1 MPVRFVDLATAEPD
15 EVVVVID
22 VLRAF
27 TTVPWFHHRG
37 AQEVLAVD
45 TAGAAFALREE
56 LLGTRSGRVVLAGE
70 DGGRRLEGFELGNS
84 PTEVAGTELD
94 GATVIHR
101 TSAGTQG
108 LARCVGS
115 GRLFAASFVNAA
127 ATVEAVRA
135 VGADQVTFVVTGAS
149 LGRDGDEDLA
159 CAELLVARL
168 RGADPDPQPFLD
180 RVATSDAGR
189 AFGPGGP
196 DWAPPSDLAR
206 ALELDRFD
214 RPLPAA
220 PADHHVPAL
229 RVGTPALGRP
239 G

>member
-1 MPVRFVDLATAEPD
+1 MSVRFVDLATAEPD

-27 TTVPWFHHRG
+27 TTVPWFHERG
-37 AQEVLAVD
+37 AREVLAVD
-45 TAGAAFALREE
+45 TAAAAFALRDE
-56 LLGTRSGRVVLAGE
+56 LLGTRPGRVVLAGE
-70 DGGRRLEGFELGNS
+70 DGGQRLEGFELGNS
-84 PTEVAGTELD
+84 PSEVVDADLD
-94 GATVIHR
+94 GATVVHR

-127 ATVEAVRA
+127 ATVEAVRTI
-135 VGADQVTFVVTGAS
+135 GADQVTFVVTGAS

-159 CAELLVARL
+159 CAELLAARL
-168 RGADPDPQPFLD
+168 GGADPDPQPFLD

-196 DWAPPSDLAR
+196 DWAPPSDLVR

-214 RPLPAA
+214 RPLPAVTA
-220 PADHHVPAL
+220 THHVPAV
-229 RVGTPALGRP
+229 RVGTSALGRP